1 MAVIVVY
8 GGGFQPF
15 HVGHLSS
22 YLQAKKAFPEAAFYI
37 AASNDTKTRPIPFND
52 KQFLAQQAGV
62 VDPFVEVKLPIR
74 PQEILDKYNP
84 EQDIF
89 VLIRSERDPVG
100 YTKKDGSPGYYQP
113 FENLES
119 CAPFA
124 THGYVFVTKKQVFKL
139 NGQEVYSG
147 TQVRDMYSNSDDQ
160 GKINIISQLYPKS
173 KQQKMIKKLLDKYLS
188 NTQPMDLPK
197 PNAIKKLKQK
207 QLAETI
213 SKIRP
218 LLKEASVEKKLKFLK
233 LMKSA
238 LTESS
243 LNEAPAGGYRLVR
256 VVDGLDNIQANGDG
270 SLTVIARYNGTSQ
283 RNTLHFTANS
293 VVGNHTMGSFPG
305 KYVIIANPAEM
316 PKELLAG
323 ARAEDTWY
331 RFNNEGELNIGRAMI
346 LAPKGSSV
354 PNGIKAQYYEGDRA
368 TAIDNAFKQIGVGFQ
383 GVAEP
388 FKVNGIDNTEYHKD
402 FSTQYGSK
410 STTGDSHSYTLES
423 ELESMPGQLE
433 YKLKQL
439 QKDFFYTN
447 DRGADAYVT
456 TAGKEIISRNR
467 ERLNQWTT
475 SNPEAVKASASY
487 FNYINKV
494 MDTYEAIFNKADQV
508 YNQETQQYA
517 MAMKQ
522 WKASQQPRP
531 GEPPPLNPSPPPMA
545 PEWPPQG
552 LNLQVPNV
560 QMAYAQKNPQ
570 GMEESRIID
579 PEMVDVYYRP
589 VKDSRGKRIVAKNIP
604 MSTVEILLKR
614 ISKKYNVPIESFEYT
629 PSNPVNEISDT
640 TLQSYLGK
648 ADRQISNRLDRMSN
662 YLWHGSKSKHDILY
676 PQQAN
681 DTGGKKESNKNA
693 VYATPSAKV
702 AIAMGLTIPGSD
714 TGMFPN
720 DPQMVLFKGGIRK
733 GEMVYMH
740 KVPKDLFIKHNDREW
755 YSKPGVN
762 EVKPLEVV
770 AVPVDKY
777 LDLIRT
783 ATPKDL
789 ELQKK
794 NLKKQGVAEDYLPEK

>member
-22 YLQAKKAFPEAAFYI
+22 YLQAKKAFPEAAFYV

-74 PQEILDKYNP
+74 PHEILDKYNP

-160 GKINIISQLYPKS
+160 GKIKIISQLYPKS

-218 LLKEASVEKKLKFLK
+218 LLKEASIEKKLKFLK
-233 LMKSA
+233 LMKSTLSEGVPSTFEKPSPTYREPA
-238 LTESS
+238 WSFTEIAQK
-243 LNEAPAGGYRLVR
+243 LGITPNELIGYRNEFGFPKKIEGIKSGIGSKAYFRQSEVKR
-256 VVDGLDNIQANGDG
+256 WVNDTDIRNIIK
-270 SLTVIARYNGTSQ
+270 SKR
-283 RNTLHFTANS
+283 NS
-293 VVGNHTMGSFPG
+293 V
-305 KYVIIANPAEM
+305 
-316 PKELLAG
+316 
-323 ARAEDTWY
+323 
-331 RFNNEGELNIGRAMI
+331 
-346 LAPKGSSV
+346 
-354 PNGIKAQYYEGDRA
+354 
-368 TAIDNAFKQIGVGFQ
+368 
-383 GVAEP
+383 
-388 FKVNGIDNTEYHKD
+388 
-402 FSTQYGSK
+402 
-410 STTGDSHSYTLES
+410 
-423 ELESMPGQLE
+423 
-433 YKLKQL
+433 
-439 QKDFFYTN
+439 
-447 DRGADAYVT
+447 
-456 TAGKEIISRNR
+456 
-467 ERLNQWTT
+467 
-475 SNPEAVKASASY
+475 
-487 FNYINKV
+487 
-494 MDTYEAIFNKADQV
+494 
-508 YNQETQQYA
+508 
-517 MAMKQ
+517 
-522 WKASQQPRP
+522 
-531 GEPPPLNPSPPPMA
+531 
-545 PEWPPQG
+545 
-552 LNLQVPNV
+552 
-560 QMAYAQKNPQ
+560 
-570 GMEESRIID
+570 EESRIID
-579 PEMVDVYYRP
+579 PQMVDVYYRP

-614 ISKKYNVPIESFEYT
+614 ISEKYNVPIESFEYT
-629 PSNPVNEISDT
+629 PSKPVNEISDT

-648 ADRQISNRLDRMSN
+648 ADRQISNRLDRMSQARERLN
-662 YLWHGSKSKHDILY
+662 KNYEIYDVNNPTKIIDKFEANTPELAREYYNKFIKEYNPGDQNFEFEVRRSTGLSEEGVAEGVNDYLWHGSKSKHDILY

-693 VYATPSAKV
+693 IYATPSAKV
-702 AIAMGLTIPGSD
+702 AIAMGLTTPGSD

-733 GEMVYMH
+733 GEMVYLH

-794 NLKKQGVAEDYLPEK
+794 NLKKQGLPEDYLPEK